1 MHIRLATADDAAQ
14 IAAIYAPNVTDGVAS
29 FELTPPTER
38 EMAGRILRTLVEL
51 PWLVGEEQGT
61 VCGYAYASRHQERPA
76 YQWSANVSVYVHPGN
91 RRSRVGSAL
100 YRELF
105 QRLACQGYYNAYAG
119 ITLPNAGSVALHEAF
134 GFIPVGVY
142 RNVGFKLGRWLDVG
156 WWQKR
161 IAAHTVPMDPPI
173 ALAG

>member
-1 MHIRLATADDAAQ
+1 MCFWEKQPCTYASPQ

-91 RRSRVGSAL
+91 RRMPGGQRAL
-100 YRELF
+100 
-105 QRLACQGYYNAYAG
+105 
-119 ITLPNAGSVALHEAF
+119 S
-134 GFIPVGVY
+134 
-142 RNVGFKLGRWLDVG
+142 
-156 WWQKR
+156 
-161 IAAHTVPMDPPI
+161 
-173 ALAG
+173 